1 MRALSRSISHNDG
14 GSPYSHRA
22 FQSPRL
28 FTAAQV
34 LALKVT
40 VLLLLTLLIKARIQ
54 IVAGSALGIFLL
66 LLQALVFLSISGGLF
81 LAAGGAALVAM
92 QQRRSAQA

>member
-1 MRALSRSISHNDG
+1 MVAAPTLTVLFN
-14 GSPYSHRA
+14 P
-22 FQSPRL
+22 FCL

-34 LALKVT
+34 LALKGT
-40 VLLLLTLLIKARIQ
+40 VLLLLTLLIRARIQ

-66 LLQALVFLSISGGLF
+66 LQALVFLSISGGLL